1 MGHMPGPTVLHPK
14 AYLISKRN
22 VKAGLVSR
30 TKILLIVERGNK
42 SATEI
47 AKETSLSYECVI
59 YHLAAMRK
67 DHLVEKLT
75 NSKPFKW
82 ISTPFGQQELQTSN

>member
-1 MGHMPGPTVLHPK
+1 MHRKQNALHPK
-14 AYLISKRN
+14 AYLTSKRN

-30 TKILLIVERGNK
+30 TKILFIIETGRK

-47 AKETSLSYECVI
+47 ANETSLSYECVS
-59 YHLAAMRK
+59 YHLTAMRK

-75 NSKPFKW
+75 NTKPFKW
-82 ISTPFGQQELQTSN
+82 TSTRFGQQELQTSN